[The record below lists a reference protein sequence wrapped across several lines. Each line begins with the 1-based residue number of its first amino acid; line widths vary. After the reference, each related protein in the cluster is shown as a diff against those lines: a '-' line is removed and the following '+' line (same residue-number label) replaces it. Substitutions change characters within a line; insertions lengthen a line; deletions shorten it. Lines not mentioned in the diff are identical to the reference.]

1 MRGPRS
7 GFVRGLALIALVA
20 LGIVL
25 LSLEESVATAGA
37 LVRVAFLLAI
47 AFFVFLVWRERRSDI
62 ETWSDLSRRTFYGAW
77 MLAVL
82 DIAALTGLGP
92 NGPESVV
99 FLLVLVACVY
109 AVVRVWRREHTYA

>member
-1 MRGPRS
+1 M
-7 GFVRGLALIALVA
+7 ALIALVA

-47 AFFVFLVWRERRSDI
+47 AYFLFLVWRERRGDI
-62 ETWSDLSRRTFYGAW
+62 E
-77 MLAVL
+77 AVL

-99 FLLVLVACVY
+99 FVLVLVACVY